1 MTPRVRHHSFA
12 LSLAVLASLVLGFT
26 LPAPAQAVAAKTF
39 YVGPGGSDAFGVKA
53 RTFATRWATI
63 GHANTMA
70 MTDSMASINFGGV
83 DSTVVFLIGGSYLG
97 QTIDSSYTYTEYP
110 DPGGA
115 TTVTP
120 TGGKYWI
127 YQYAGKVTN
136 PRNNLAAAKLPDAG
150 SAVLKY
156 TSIRGFY
163 IKGAASFNVGSHH
176 DSLTSCAVDTSF
188 YLNAGDDIVV
198 TACKFMGPEIN
209 ISGSTGA
216 DSICNRI
223 TIQDCLATNLQL
235 NREPRPMCI
244 MGADTLKFLRNH
256 FVFVQN
262 EGDEMPVYVGN
273 MKGASWK
280 NNKWE
285 FTSNRSD
292 ASHFIYLRDAT
303 EYLTVVSDTF
313 LVTGTRGM
321 GHIGVFPGTYSG
333 TVTHITLDSL
343 YFRVGAG
350 ACLNFGDPVKQ
361 WTITNSVFV
370 GGTFA
375 CTLGGLNWYG
385 PNLIDHNTFAAHT
398 DSSDT
403 GERGIVG
410 WGDWTF
416 ATDTTKFTNNIVYN
430 TVGESRDALG
440 SEAQWY
446 WPTVAKPLLMSEWN
460 LYWTKAYSYIGG
472 VAVAG
477 ARSIWY
483 QDDVSPYTHSTRPGI
498 GHGESYY
505 GFSASKGKDILS
517 TWGSPAV
524 VDSSLLSFDPALT
537 SGSAAIGRG
546 KDSRDIGARSYAGA
560 TNTYYVRPPPYGSDG
575 NSGASFA
582 LAWATIAY
590 ANLLVNTNG
599 YRNAI
604 IYVYGSGT
612 TGEGSASYDAFPN
625 PASDATG
632 GATYRFIGRTGAHGS
647 ADIRLPAA
655 TLIKPWVRVRG
666 FYIADT
672 LRLTETAD
680 HDSIAD
686 CTIQG
691 SVFFKGA
698 DYTTLDNC
706 TIEGPRLGVQ
716 VGAVSAWR
724 FSDGCNITRNTML
737 NSRPWADDG
746 VPTSSTVDRQGWLFQ
761 RYTDSLTV
769 KRNHVHF
776 TMNGNQNCTTPIKL
790 AQATSVWFEDNR
802 WEIDNQATRG
812 NEFGFALTMQDST
825 STISF
830 NRDTILAI
838 GGASQGNYLA
848 LSYDGTYPVTVS
860 TVTIDSCYWSFEL
873 GGVWAQSGIAGL
885 SLTRS
890 ALVSTDRNA
899 FKCWGFRGRN
909 VINHNTFSS
918 LGAGVGDAGVYGSG
932 TVSLGQSFGT
942 TDTTIFT
949 NNIVYNAVAGGT
961 IGYATI
967 CSPGQP
973 NMTCALY
980 VQPST
985 RYVSDWNQYF
995 LAPYSGTHGDHS
1007 ILYTTG
1013 KTVATTGSSLPGSGG
1028 AFNTKYAACD
1038 AHSIYGGPEFDIGGP
1053 DSVFVSS
1060 LSRSAELFNPR
1071 TGPYTVGKTAGV
1083 DGTTIGAFESAT
1095 SVAIQLSKTYC
1106 TLWAN
1111 YDSESSDEIMI
1122 TSIGTDSL
1130 LISNPVVS
1138 DANLT
1143 ATFDAV
1149 RIAAGKATT
1158 LTLTA
1163 STLPVP
1169 EPIHGP
1175 ITTPPDDR
1183 HYTLTFTTNDPLN
1196 PTVVIDV
1203 YYRWMP

>member
-1 MTPRVRHHSFA
+1 
-12 LSLAVLASLVLGFT
+12 
-26 LPAPAQAVAAKTF
+26 
-39 YVGPGGSDAFGVKA
+39 
-53 RTFATRWATI
+53 
-63 GHANTMA
+63 
-70 MTDSMASINFGGV
+70 
-83 DSTVVFLIGGSYLG
+83 
-97 QTIDSSYTYTEYP
+97 
-110 DPGGA
+110 
-115 TTVTP
+115 
-120 TGGKYWI
+120 
-127 YQYAGKVTN
+127 
-136 PRNNLAAAKLPDAG
+136 
-150 SAVLKY
+150 
-156 TSIRGFY
+156 
-163 IKGAASFNVGSHH
+163 
-176 DSLTSCAVDTSF
+176 
-188 YLNAGDDIVV
+188 
-198 TACKFMGPEIN
+198 
-209 ISGSTGA
+209 
-216 DSICNRI
+216 
-223 TIQDCLATNLQL
+223 
-235 NREPRPMCI
+235 
-244 MGADTLKFLRNH
+244 
-256 FVFVQN
+256 
-262 EGDEMPVYVGN
+262 
-273 MKGASWK
+273 
-280 NNKWE
+280 
-285 FTSNRSD
+285 
-292 ASHFIYLRDAT
+292 
-303 EYLTVVSDTF
+303 
-313 LVTGTRGM
+313 
-321 GHIGVFPGTYSG
+321 
-333 TVTHITLDSL
+333 
-343 YFRVGAG
+343 
-350 ACLNFGDPVKQ
+350 
-361 WTITNSVFV
+361 
-370 GGTFA
+370 
-375 CTLGGLNWYG
+375 
-385 PNLIDHNTFAAHT
+385 
-398 DSSDT
+398 
-403 GERGIVG
+403 
-410 WGDWTF
+410 
-416 ATDTTKFTNNIVYN
+416 
-430 TVGESRDALG
+430 
-440 SEAQWY
+440 
-446 WPTVAKPLLMSEWN
+446 
-460 LYWTKAYSYIGG
+460 
-472 VAVAG
+472 
-477 ARSIWY
+477 
-483 QDDVSPYTHSTRPGI
+483 
-498 GHGESYY
+498 
-505 GFSASKGKDILS
+505 
-517 TWGSPAV
+517 V